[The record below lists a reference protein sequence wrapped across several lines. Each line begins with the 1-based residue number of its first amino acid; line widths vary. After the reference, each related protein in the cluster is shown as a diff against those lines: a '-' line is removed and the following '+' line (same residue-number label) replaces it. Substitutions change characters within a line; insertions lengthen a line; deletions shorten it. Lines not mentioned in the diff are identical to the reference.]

1 MADLDPA
8 TGLGTLTVRTPD
20 GRDTKLGSNA
30 GLERL
35 TVLPSAE
42 ETLGYALVDV
52 ANNLGRY
59 VRWHLDGS
67 TDELATRVVRGMSD
81 LLVNYDHGVG
91 DFVLPAKDQ
100 VIPVAQGVAPGR
112 FKFRDPKNRWTAL
125 LHDFDG
131 KTASLSITESLLDFN
146 EAARGPVPAPAFQDV
161 ARHVGADWRTDFIS
175 SVPGIAYLTEY
186 DPEHD
191 LGRLDYRNLQLG
203 FTATVSEGVSMYL
216 STSDGLIYSVPF
228 GQSAGIW
235 AVRAR

>member
-1 MADLDPA
+1 
-8 TGLGTLTVRTPD
+8 
-20 GRDTKLGSNA
+20 
-30 GLERL
+30 
-35 TVLPSAE
+35 VLPSPE

-67 TDELATRVVRGMSD
+67 TDELATRVVRGMGD

-100 VIPVAQGVAPGR
+100 SSRRPRRRSRTFQIPRSEEPMDGPASRLRRQIGI
-112 FKFRDPKNRWTAL
+112 AL
-125 LHDFDG
+125 HH
-131 KTASLSITESLLDFN
+131 ESLLDFN
-146 EAARGPVPAPAFQDV
+146 EAARGPVPAPAFQHLAQHV
-161 ARHVGADWRTDFIS
+161 AADWRTDFIS

-186 DPEHD
+186 DRSTTI
-191 LGRLDYRNLQLG
+191 GRLDYRNLQLG